1 MPNILISGAS
11 SGLGFCLVNE
21 LLKLIKTNE
30 KIYIISKKKIN
41 FINSKKKNVKIFNT
55 NLSKK
60 KNIVKL
66 VKKIKRLKID
76 IIINNAGA
84 IYEKSTNKI
93 IHDTVLLNAFSHIY
107 ITENILKIARSPIKV
122 INISSFLHKYI
133 NEKDINNF
141 LNNQKKSSTTKIYM
155 ISKLILMTLSKF
167 LNTKYKKNKFID
179 INPGIIRTKFGLSNK
194 SFFRKITYAVRNL
207 IAKSPI
213 YISKKIIKV
222 ILKKNNNYSNFNNI
236 IFHKK
241 NSNNLIRNKRLQKKI
256 YNLYNNFF
264 YN

>member
-1 MPNILISGAS
+1 MANILISGAS
-11 SGLGFCLVNE
+11 SGLGFCLVVE

-41 FINSKKKNVKIFNT
+41 FITAKKKNVKIFYT

-60 KNIVKL
+60 KNIVRL

-84 IYEKSTNKI
+84 IYEKSSNKI
-93 IHDTVLLNAFSHIY
+93 IHDTVLLNAFSHVY
-107 ITENILKIARSPIKV
+107 ITENILKKATNSIKV

-133 NEKDINNF
+133 NEKEINNF
-141 LNNQKKSSTTKIYM
+141 FNNQKKSSPTKIYM
-155 ISKLILMTLSKF
+155 ISKLILMLLSKF
-167 LNTKYKKNKFID
+167 LNTKYKKNKFIN

-194 SFFRKITYAVRNL
+194 SFFRKITYTVRNL

-213 YISKKIIKV
+213 YVSKEIIKV
-222 ILKKNNNYSNFNNI
+222 ILKKNNNYSDYNNI
-236 IFHKK
+236 IFHEK
-241 NSNNLIRNKRLQKKI
+241 NSNKLIRNKYLQKKV
-256 YNLYNNFF
+256 YKLYNNFF